1 LNSFDEFKGFYNA
14 AIDDA
19 RGRKRV
25 PKPSLSRSKTSSGL
39 SDETK
44 NARKKLAEEKARKKA
59 EEAERIRKENA
70 EMKARVMAEKKKDDP
85 PGKMDEEILRKRK
98 EMAEDRKR
106 KKEEEARRLKMEN
119 RQMTKKLHNVQAVT
133 DSDITDDAGGAIQ
146 AMREQ
151 KAIEAAEAKEALEV
165 SLKERQKTMQDMK
178 ANATSRTDHDITD
191 DDGGRV
197 QRAREQR
204 AAAAIE
210 KQATHKTMLKDRQKS
225 INNMKANA
233 NSKTDHDITDDI
245 SADGQSVQA
254 ARDAKAAAGYFARQA
269 EDAAQKARAHELRGM
284 S

>member
-1 LNSFDEFKGFYNA
+1 
-14 AIDDA
+14 
-19 RGRKRV
+19 
-25 PKPSLSRSKTSSGL
+25 
-39 SDETK
+39 
-44 NARKKLAEEKARKKA
+44 
-59 EEAERIRKENA
+59 
-70 EMKARVMAEKKKDDP
+70 
-85 PGKMDEEILRKRK
+85 
-98 EMAEDRKR
+98 
-106 KKEEEARRLKMEN
+106 
-119 RQMTKKLHNVQAVT
+119 
-133 DSDITDDAGGAIQ
+133 
-146 AMREQ
+146 
-151 KAIEAAEAKEALEV
+151 
-165 SLKERQKTMQDMK
+165 MQDMK